1 MKRFALL
8 LLGAVMLASCASQK
22 RVWYLQDA
30 RPFTPEQILENGQ
43 IRIKPLDR
51 LTIVVN
57 SKDPELAV
65 PFNSATSLA
74 SLTGGSS
81 TGAATTL
88 QVRTVDEHGM
98 IEIPVIGKVDCRDKT
113 RSELAGEIARRIVEG
128 GYIND
133 PTVNVQ
139 FADMKF
145 SVLGEVARPG
155 RFDITNDRVTLFDAL
170 AMAGDLTV
178 YGVRNEVAVAREKD
192 GVRTIEYVD
201 LAVVLHSA
209 ERRDLRET
217 QQVQGAVGRNQPEPQ
232 LLSVARRH
240 GHLRGDA
247 RHHHHQHQIASRHG
261 RTDAHRQARSGRESG

>member
-170 AMAGDLTV
+170 AMAGDMTV
-178 YGVRNEVAVAREKD
+178 HGVRDEVIVEREEN
-192 GVRTIEYVD
+192 GQRIFHTID
-201 LAVVLHSA
+201 LTS
-209 ERRDLRET
+209 
-217 QQVQGAVGRNQPEPQ
+217 
-232 LLSVARRH
+232 
-240 GHLRGDA
+240 
-247 RHHHHQHQIASRHG
+247 
-261 RTDAHRQARSGRESG
+261 TDAFRSPVYYLQQNDIVYVKPNRYKVQTGRINQNRNFYLSLVATAVSITTLILTITNK